1 MSESLQQLIVNYKN
15 IEELMDNPDIPAE
28 MLTDA
33 LNSIEGNIENKV
45 DGICHIIR
53 KYNKEAEFL
62 KEESDRLGAK
72 RKTIENKVASLKRYM
87 EDCLRALDKKS
98 IKTALNSVNIQ
109 NNPPSINIVDEK
121 TIPDTYKTLETVTK
135 INKKQ
140 LIADIKSG
148 AVIEG
153 AELNVTSSLRIR

>member
-28 MLTDA
+28 MLKEA
-33 LNSIEGNIENKV
+33 LNSIEGNIESKV

-62 KEESDRLGAK
+62 KEESDRLVAK

-98 IKTALNSVNIQ
+98 VKTTLNSVNIQ

-121 TIPDTYKTLETVTK
+121 TIPDTYKTVETVTK

-153 AELNVTSSLRIR
+153 AELNITSSLRIR

>member
-28 MLTDA
+28 MLKEA
-33 LNSIEGNIENKV
+33 LNSIEGNIESKV

-62 KEESDRLGAK
+62 KEESDRLVAK

-87 EDCLRALDKKS
+87 EDCLRALDKN
-98 IKTALNSVNIQ
+98 L
-109 NNPPSINIVDEK
+109 
-121 TIPDTYKTLETVTK
+121 
-135 INKKQ
+135 
-140 LIADIKSG
+140 
-148 AVIEG
+148 
-153 AELNVTSSLRIR
+153 